1 MSSSNP
7 SAIESRER
15 ASVLVVTGVPD
26 RELHGRAVRLGAMGV
41 MLKADRLTGSLR
53 PSNVS
58 VLELI
63 ISPDIGQARAVASRT
78 QLPIG

>member
-1 MSSSNP
+1 
-7 SAIESRER
+7 
-15 ASVLVVTGVPD
+15 
-26 RELHGRAVRLGAMGV
+26 MGV

-53 PSNVS
+53 LSNVS

-63 ISPDIGQARAVASRT
+63 ISPVIGQARAAASPT

>member
-1 MSSSNP
+1 
-7 SAIESRER
+7 
-15 ASVLVVTGVPD
+15 
-26 RELHGRAVRLGAMGV
+26 MGV

-78 QLPIG
+78 QLPIGQHYATTGTLRQNRSC

>member
-1 MSSSNP
+1 MSP
-7 SAIESRER
+7 TP
-15 ASVLVVTGVPD
+15 V
-26 RELHGRAVRLGAMGV
+26 RAVRLGAMGV